1 MQQINKTNVSLQPY
15 GNTVKPLLMTQQSTI
30 NFAALESLKGFN
42 FADVESE
49 LNLKTFVV
57 EYRYNDCGYFFK
69 KEIAAE
75 SEAEAIYDAKSF
87 VESENAQVA
96 NRPKAGNFIELAFV
110 REWSGKTVAALE
122 F

>member
-1 MQQINKTNVSLQPY
+1 MNYTPQGNQNRESGTKGPEMFPTGTQNRESGMKTRNLRPSVDENKE
-15 GNTVKPLLMTQQSTI
+15 M
-30 NFAALESLKGFN
+30 
-42 FADVESE
+42 DE
-49 LNLKTFVV
+49 LFEEETP
-57 EYRYNDCGYFFK
+57 
-69 KEIAAE
+69 AE